1 MKNIWKIVLVVGLI
15 IAVLAFSAGCFT
27 SGTTSVT
34 SANATGDGSEPST
47 WDSLWPMLVFLVV
60 IFAMFYFLMIRPQRK
75 RQKEQQAMME
85 ALQKGD
91 KIVTAGG
98 IYGTIES
105 VGEDSLVIK
114 VEGGTTLRVARGSV
128 ALRPDNVT
136 KTK

>member
-1 MKNIWKIVLVVGLI
+1 MMKNIWKIGLV
-15 IAVLAFSAGCFT
+15 AVLLIAILTLSTGCFT
-27 SGTTSVT
+27 TGQTSVT
-34 SANATGDGSEPST
+34 SANATGNGDEAST

-75 RQKEQQAMME
+75 RQKEQEQMLQ

-105 VGEDSLVIK
+105 VGEDSLLIK
-114 VEGGTTLRVARGSV
+114 VEGGTTLRVARNSV
-128 ALRPDNVT
+128 ALRQET
-136 KTK
+136 TGK